1 MSQSRR
7 KGPRILVWPSPLRAP
22 RLLCSASRTGEGA
35 ASLSSGQRGAPSVV
49 TQRVA
54 GLDLDLGSAGG
65 RDPGSLVPCGPA
77 TFSLHLQGT
86 PPFRPWRF
94 WGPLCTPTG
103 KKTQRSCL
111 WFTPLVTPL
120 HPNRRREALGQV
132 VRLLERPKAFPRRW
146 PEKQATVPMF

>member
-1 MSQSRR
+1 MAVTPQ
-7 KGPRILVWPSPLRAP
+7 GSPASVQREPHWRGGCIAQQRA
-22 RLLCSASRTGEGA
+22 TWG
-35 ASLSSGQRGAPSVV
+35 PSVV

-54 GLDLDLGSAGG
+54 GLDLDLGSAGVQ
-65 RDPGSLVPCGPA
+65 DPGSLVPYGPA

-86 PPFRPWRF
+86 PPLRPWRF

-120 HPNRRREALGQV
+120 HPKRRREALGQV